1 MRKGVFE
8 IPVSK
13 GNLMTLK
20 TSLPFLDLTLLCDLE
35 GMTRMVN
42 ILLIEDDYLD
52 QLEVQRTLEKKSILF
67 NIKIASNGETGL
79 AMLKEAGSSKELPD
93 IILLDLNMPKM
104 NGLEFLAALRKESE
118 FRNIKI
124 FVLTTSDDV
133 VDKMAVKGFGISG
146 FITKPLKLES
156 PSSIDAFN
164 LMIDL
169 MNMQR

>member
-1 MRKGVFE
+1 MK
-8 IPVSK
+8 
-13 GNLMTLK
+13 
-20 TSLPFLDLTLLCDLE
+20 
-35 GMTRMVN
+35 RMVN

-67 NIKIASNGETGL
+67 NMRIASNGEAGL
-79 AMLKEAGSSKELPD
+79 AMLKEANSSSELPD

-104 NGLEFLAALRKESE
+104 NGMEFLAGVRKDVQ

-133 VDKMAVKGFGISG
+133 VDKMAVRPFGISG

-156 PSSIDAFN
+156 PSSLDAFN